1 MSAFKLLLLLSS
13 SISFHLGLGRTSSP
27 SPEDKIMVNERTWRQ
42 VGLPAELF
50 LKATTWLATVAESIV
65 ILNSLR
71 HPPDNTLAPLDALGP
86 PEASQLTVP
95 FVLGASLIIIGGIL
109 RFAAFQTLGPYYTF
123 VQCLRKNHKLITTGP
138 YAVIRHPGYAGLLY
152 CITGW
157 CIVHGSPGSW
167 LCLSGVLRM
176 TWIRVGLGCVCLL
189 LAASVVTVFRRLAD
203 EDRYLSHKFGA
214 EWQGWARRVRFRLI
228 PFVY

>member
-27 SPEDKIMVNERTWRQ
+27 SPEDKIIMVNCSSHAVRDISTH
-42 VGLPAELF
+42 LF
-50 LKATTWLATVAESIV
+50 TRATTWLATAAESIV

-71 HPPDNTLAPLDALGP
+71 YLPDNTLAPLDTLGP
-86 PEASQLTVP
+86 PEASQLTVL
-95 FVLGASLIIIGGIL
+95 FILGASLIID
-109 RFAAFQTLGPYYTF
+109 
-123 VQCLRKNHKLITTGP
+123 HKLITTGP

-152 CITGW
+152 CIAGW

-167 LCLSGVLRM
+167 LRLSGVLRM
-176 TWIRVGLGCVCLL
+176 TWIWVGLGCVCLL
-189 LAASVVTVFRRLAD
+189 LAASVVTIFHRSAH
-203 EDRYLSHKFGA
+203 ENPYLSHKFGA
-214 EWQGWARRVRFRLI
+214 EWQGWARKARSRLI

>member
-27 SPEDKIMVNERTWRQ
+27 SPEDKIMVNEGTWRQ

-50 LKATTWLATVAESIV
+50 LKVNCSSRIARDISTHLFSQATTWLATAAESIV
-65 ILNSLR
+65 ILHSLLR

-95 FVLGASLIIIGGIL
+95 FVIGASLIIVGGIL

-123 VQCLRKNHKLITTGP
+123 IQCLRKEHKLITTGP
-138 YAVIRHPGYAGLLY
+138 YAIIRHPGYAGLLY

-157 CIVHGSPGSW
+157 CIVHG
-167 LCLSGVLRM
+167 
-176 TWIRVGLGCVCLL
+176 
-189 LAASVVTVFRRLAD
+189 
-203 EDRYLSHKFGA
+203 
-214 EWQGWARRVRFRLI
+214 
-228 PFVY
+228 